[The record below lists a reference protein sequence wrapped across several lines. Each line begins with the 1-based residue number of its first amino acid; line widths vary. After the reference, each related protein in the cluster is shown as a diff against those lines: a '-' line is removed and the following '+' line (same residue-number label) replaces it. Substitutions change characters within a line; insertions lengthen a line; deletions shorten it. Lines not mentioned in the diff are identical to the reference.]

1 MFASCFCNFSTF
13 PMNKLTHKLVREY
26 DVKKTTINSKMTD
39 EKIGSIGGKSQK
51 RIGGL
56 LVAPNNFTL

>member
-1 MFASCFCNFSTF
+1 
-13 PMNKLTHKLVREY
+13 MNKLTHKLVREY

-39 EKIGSIGGKSQK
+39 EEIGSIGGKSQK